1 MVFKMSFF
9 NNKWAKRLAITTT
22 IVVIFLLCIK
32 RKDMTLRQSM
42 LKAVYSV
49 IMLKGKIFGNAS
61 GIVLN
66 DQKIVPSTPIY
77 NLPFTANNGTTT
89 SFEQFKGKKIL
100 LVNTASDCGFTAQYS
115 ELENLHQQY
124 KSKLVVIGFPAN
136 DFKNQES
143 KDDNA
148 IASFCKLN
156 YGVTFPLAKKSSVIK
171 GNEQNAIFN
180 WLSDSTK
187 NGWCNK
193 QPDWNFS
200 KYLVDEN
207 GVLIGFFSKDVS
219 PLDEKIVAALQ

>member
-1 MVFKMSFF
+1 LVTS
-9 NNKWAKRLAITTT
+9 NVSE
-22 IVVIFLLCIK
+22 IVGATAYLI
-32 RKDMTLRQSM
+32 
-42 LKAVYSV
+42 
-49 IMLKGKIFGNAS
+49 
-61 GIVLN
+61 
-66 DQKIVPSTPIY
+66 
-77 NLPFTANNGTTT
+77 LPFTANNGTTT